1 PVPLEREMKKLEG
14 TWIVRFHQRD
24 GTWIPAE
31 ELKDETLLIAGNR
44 MTFRLNGKATLEITY
59 EIDPTRKP
67 RFLDTSVAGKTVHGI
82 YEIDGDKLKICEAPP
97 GKDRPTTFKADAGS
111 GRFLTFY
118 ERVPAQDDAKLIQ
131 GRWRLIDM
139 GGDDD
144 KVKRLV
150 LAQRAIWFQITSDS
164 ITSLTA
170 DERVTT
176 RFSYKLYPDTDP
188 KGIGLT

>member
-1 PVPLEREMKKLEG
+1 M
-14 TWIVRFHQRD
+14 
-24 GTWIPAE
+24 
-31 ELKDETLLIAGNR
+31 
-44 MTFRLNGKATLEITY
+44 
-59 EIDPTRKP
+59 
-67 RFLDTSVAGKTVHGI
+67 
-82 YEIDGDKLKICEAPP
+82 
-97 GKDRPTTFKADAGS
+97 
-111 GRFLTFY
+111 
-118 ERVPAQDDAKLIQ
+118 PAQDDAKLIQ

-144 KVKRLV
+144 KGKRLV

-188 KGIGLT
+188 KGIGLTRNKTTVTSIHEAMATLQGIYALEGDQLKLCISEGPRPTRFGHQPLVKQECYVLKRETVPGNERGQSPAAVGKKLWVAANVNRSVFHLDNAEILQALGG